1 MTSLDIDL
9 KEIHFANEITNYFD
23 ENIELKRGVSRL
35 LSLIEVR
42 QKLQNEDEIP
52 VILSTNSG
60 SWIKANLVTLDGKE
74 LMTSEGPGS
83 FMVHG
88 YDTLKALY
96 PPMTAV

>member
-9 KEIHFANEITNYFD
+9 NEIIFNDEICSYFD
-23 ENIELKRGVSRL
+23 KNIELKRGIGRL
-35 LSLIEVR
+35 LNLIKAR
-42 QKLQNEDEIP
+42 QELQNIEDIP

-60 SWIKANLVTLDGKE
+60 SWIKANLVTLDGNE
-74 LMTSEGPGS
+74 VMTSEGPGS